1 MGTSKGYIAPTTPRW
16 SQAKRAV
23 TSYINSGD
31 GNSRSIAASK
41 FADAMRHEISSSG
54 SFIRASG
61 SVIAFAN
68 AVSRGGLNQA
78 LRDLGREDLIGK
90 NSETIFYELLQD
102 FTNFGSTIED
112 YLSAEAI
119 SSALK
124 ELQVTDMDQLKDIS
138 CEQLL
143 TEMLVEYIKYSF
155 AFRYEEKIRIKKS
168 PAETEK
174 LLKEM
179 NQYISNKIH
188 NKLDVKDLHS
198 IDFTQLKTSEFVEN
212 ALIDAYKVFELF
224 YGEAE

>member
-1 MGTSKGYIAPTTPRW
+1 MGTSKGYIAPTTLHW
-16 SQAKRAV
+16 SQAKRAI
-23 TSYINSGD
+23 TSYINNGD
-31 GNSRSIAASK
+31 GNSRSNAASK

-61 SVIAFAN
+61 SVIAFAR

-78 LRDLGREDLIGK
+78 LRDFGREDLIGK
-90 NSETIFYELLQD
+90 KSETIFYELLQD
-102 FTNFGSTIED
+102 FTNYGSTIED

-124 ELQVTDMDQLKDIS
+124 ELQVTDMEQLKDIS

-143 TEMLVEYIKYSF
+143 TEMLVEYIKFSF

-179 NQYISNKIH
+179 NQYISNTIH
-188 NKLDVKDLHS
+188 NKLVVKDLQS

-212 ALIDAYKVFELF
+212 ALIDAYQVFELF

>member
-1 MGTSKGYIAPTTPRW
+1 MGTSKGYIAPKTPHW

-23 TSYINSGD
+23 TSYINNGD
-31 GNSRSIAASK
+31 SNARSNAASK
-41 FADAMRHEISSSG
+41 FAEAMRHEVSSSG

-78 LRDLGREDLIGK
+78 LRDFGREDLIGK

-102 FTNFGSTIED
+102 FTNYGSTIED
-112 YLSAEAI
+112 YLAAEAI
-119 SSALK
+119 SSAFK
-124 ELQVTDMDQLKDIS
+124 ELQVTDMEQLKDIS

-143 TEMLVEYIKYSF
+143 TEILVEYIKFNF
-155 AFRYEEKIRIKKS
+155 AFRYEEKIRMKKS

-188 NKLDVKDLHS
+188 DKLDVKDLQS

-212 ALIDAYKVFELF
+212 ALMDAYQVFELF
-224 YGEAE
+224 YGEVN

>member
-1 MGTSKGYIAPTTPRW
+1 MGTSKGYIAPTTPHW

-31 GNSRSIAASK
+31 GNSRSIAARK

-54 SFIRASG
+54 NFIRASG

-78 LRDLGREDLIGK
+78 LRDFGREDLIGK

-102 FTNFGSTIED
+102 FTNYGSTIED

-188 NKLDVKDLHS
+188 NKLDVKDLQS

>member
-1 MGTSKGYIAPTTPRW
+1 MGTSKGYIAPTTPHW

-54 SFIRASG
+54 NFIRASG

-78 LRDLGREDLIGK
+78 LRDFGREDLIGK

-102 FTNFGSTIED
+102 FTNYGSTIED

-188 NKLDVKDLHS
+188 NKLDVKDLQS